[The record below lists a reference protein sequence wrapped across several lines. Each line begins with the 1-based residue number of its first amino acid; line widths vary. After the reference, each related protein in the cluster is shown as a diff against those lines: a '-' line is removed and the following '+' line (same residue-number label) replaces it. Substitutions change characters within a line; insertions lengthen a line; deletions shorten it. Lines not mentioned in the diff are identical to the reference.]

1 MKEFKYKG
9 AIVKPYEPFFYGT
22 SEKFFHGSMGGGSE
36 NVACRRSATS
46 GNN

>member
-9 AIVKPYEPFFYGT
+9 AIVKPYEPFFYGM

-36 NVACRRSATS
+36 NVAC
-46 GNN
+46 